1 MKFEDYL
8 NTESLN
14 EGTEYYLLIKSRYS
28 TLFKHTMK
36 QYLVWT
42 KADLQ
47 KYEPKAYGATMDAAI
62 ATFNKV
68 REDREEEEYI
78 ESLGAIESNKR
89 YASKET
95 DTLNKAKADIMK
107 ISPEAKAALSAVSG
121 SLKEAKKVYYLL
133 LKRRTNDQLGK
144 SFYKFMVWTL
154 ADLKSYSNRAKGAS
168 MERAVNAYN
177 NSANAY
183 LEVIGEVSG
192 ITEPAESG
200 DKTDIAA
207 AKSEIIS
214 QCPAV
219 KNMVQ
224 NVRESLV
231 EGEFISVKDLESR
244 AKKYDP
250 AKEAKLKAALAK
262 VDAARAKVE
271 KFMKTYDSSDEKQRL
286 ERVKLGCE
294 LAAAMN
300 AYLELV

>member
-1 MKFEDYL
+1 MKYEDYL
-8 NTESLN
+8 TTEDLN
-14 EGTEYYLLIKSRYS
+14 EGAEYYLLIKSRYS
-28 TLFKHTMK
+28 TNFKHTMK

-121 SLKEAKKVYYLL
+121 KL
-133 LKRRTNDQLGK
+133 Q
-144 SFYKFMVWTL
+144 
-154 ADLKSYSNRAKGAS
+154 
-168 MERAVNAYN
+168 
-177 NSANAY
+177 
-183 LEVIGEVSG
+183 
-192 ITEPAESG
+192 
-200 DKTDIAA
+200 
-207 AKSEIIS
+207 
-214 QCPAV
+214 
-219 KNMVQ
+219 
-224 NVRESLV
+224 
-231 EGEFISVKDLESR
+231 EGEFIPVKDLEAK
-244 AKKYDP
+244 AKKLNP
-250 AKEAKLKAALAK
+250 QKEAKLKAALAK
-262 VDAARAKVE
+262 VDAAREKVN
-271 KFMKTYDSSDEKQRL
+271 KFMKTYDSSDEAQRL
-286 ERVKLGCE
+286 ERVKLGGE